1 MNDEDQ
7 VQTSSTEVKPLVLR
21 SASKPKQH
29 SFSDKKL
36 ARLERLTFDYFLKET
51 NPQNGL
57 VPDNTRRGAPS
68 SIAATGFCLA
78 AYPVG
83 VERGFIKRH
92 QAVKRTLTTLRFFW
106 NSPHGPEPDA
116 TGYKGFYYHFLDM
129 KSGRRVWDCELSTI
143 DSAFLIAG
151 ALTGAQYFDRD
162 TEDEREIRSLADA
175 IYCRADWQWAQNRK
189 DTVTHGWRPES
200 GFIRYRWQGY
210 NEALVLYVLG
220 LASPTHPLPEKS
232 YQTWT
237 STYDWR
243 SLYGYEFLYAGP
255 LFIHQLS
262 HMWIDFRGIQ
272 DMRNKAIDY
281 FENSRRATYIQQ
293 QYAVRNPGGFKGY
306 GEYIWGLTASDG
318 PGPAR
323 RKVGGKTQRFYG
335 YAARGV
341 PDGPD
346 DGTLAPWA
354 VVASLPFA
362 PEIVL
367 PSIRHFDET
376 FPEMTSHYG
385 FKCSFNP
392 TFSGTSGDDW
402 ISAGYYGLDQ
412 GPIVLM
418 IENYRSGFLWRL
430 MRRCSYIIAGL
441 RRAGFAGG
449 WLSE

>member
-1 MNDEDQ
+1 
-7 VQTSSTEVKPLVLR
+7 V
-21 SASKPKQH
+21 KPKQH
-29 SFSDKKL
+29 SFSDQKL
-36 ARLERLTFDYFLKET
+36 ERLQRLTFDYFRKET
-51 NPQNGL
+51 NSHNGL
-57 VPDNTRRGAPS
+57 VPDSTRQGSPC
-68 SIAATGFCLA
+68 SITATGFALA

-83 VERGFIKRH
+83 VERGFITRKDAIK
-92 QAVKRTLTTLRFFW
+92 QTLTTLRFFW
-106 NSPHGPEPDA
+106 SSSHGPEPDA

-129 KSGRRVWDCELSTI
+129 KTGRRTWNCELSTI

-151 ALTGAQYFDRD
+151 ALTAAEYFNRD
-162 TEDEREIRSLADA
+162 TEDEREIRELADA
-175 IYCRADWQWAQNRK
+175 IYARADWQWAQNRGV
-189 DTVTHGWRPES
+189 TVTHGWRPES
-200 GFIRYRWQGY
+200 GFIKHRWLGY
-210 NEALVLYVLG
+210 NEALMLYVLG

-232 YQTWT
+232 YRAWT
-237 STYDWR
+237 RTYKWKK
-243 SLYGYEFLYAGP
+243 LYGREFLYAGP

-272 DMRNKAIDY
+272 DEYMRGKASDY

-293 QYAVRNPGGFKGY
+293 QYAIRNPRGFKGY

-318 PGPAR
+318 PGPAS
-323 RKVGGKTQRFYG
+323 KKIGGKLRRFYD
-335 YAARGV
+335 YNARGV
-341 PDGPD
+341 PNGPD

-367 PSIRHFDET
+367 PSIQYFDET
-376 FPEMTSHYG
+376 FPEMTSKYG

-392 TFSGTSGDDW
+392 TFSGASGEDW
-402 ISAGYYGLDQ
+402 ISKGYYGLDQ

-430 MRRCSYIIAGL
+430 MRRCPYIIEGL

-449 WLSE
+449 WLGDWQ